1 MIIDTSIPQAVKI
14 HVIVYILM
22 IELLS
27 YSVNVIA
34 KIPPV

>member
-1 MIIDTSIPQAVKI
+1 MIIDTFIPQAVKI

-22 IELLS
+22 IELLR
-27 YSVNVIA
+27 YSANAIA